1 MLLTHNIYKN
11 FLDSLIIPPEKRSE
25 EDIERMLPYINTLT
39 SFINSLRQANLKS
52 YNDTL
57 REICQ
62 NMTLCSIPKDRFVV
76 KYGEKGNVFY
86 IILNGSISIII
97 VKNKNGYLSEEE
109 YIEHLLQLRK
119 NKETELLKMTL
130 VLNHNVYKIEGN
142 FDEWLKN
149 QVTKKDIY
157 SKELINQMKTTL
169 EYMKY
174 NIDCFQDGVTNEKYL
189 QFINP
194 SDLYETSQK
203 NRKEVIIPYYE
214 LINTFNTGQTFG
226 YFALENENHKR
237 TATLITLENCDFGV
251 ILTAVVIGI
260 EYFLP

>member
-142 FDEWLKN
+142 FLYNIQFISIIFKFLSFFNYKTYYNKKNKIINLK
-149 QVTKKDIY
+149 KY
-157 SKELINQMKTTL
+157 LINNLK
-169 EYMKY
+169 
-174 NIDCFQDGVTNEKYL
+174 
-189 QFINP
+189 
-194 SDLYETSQK
+194 
-203 NRKEVIIPYYE
+203 
-214 LINTFNTGQTFG
+214 
-226 YFALENENHKR
+226 
-237 TATLITLENCDFGV
+237 
-251 ILTAVVIGI
+251 
-260 EYFLP
+260 